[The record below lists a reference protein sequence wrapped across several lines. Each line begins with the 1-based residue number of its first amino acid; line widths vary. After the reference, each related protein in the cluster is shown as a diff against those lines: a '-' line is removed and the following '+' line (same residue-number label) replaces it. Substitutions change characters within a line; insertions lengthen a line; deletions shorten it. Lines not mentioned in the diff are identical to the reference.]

1 MGEPASAAVVL
12 TVLILVLI
20 VALILVLVVSLVL
33 VLIVVLIVVLILV
46 LVIVLHID
54 CTPFLIWVTTT
65 VCPFYTFLFT
75 PSE

>member
-1 MGEPASAAVVL
+1 MKKKKEKKPLSRKFLKRA
-12 TVLILVLI
+12 
-20 VALILVLVVSLVL
+20 
-33 VLIVVLIVVLILV
+33 ILV
-46 LVIVLHID
+46 LVIVLHIG